1 MCRAEFRRLRNI
13 YPEFSQ
19 EVAFYAVAADPF
31 EDVAALEKQRQ
42 KEGYPW
48 LVAEPLGSMLRD
60 MEVLVQSTKIAI
72 DAKGVIVYRDG
83 YGQGGGDVWRQA
95 FQKLAA
101 AGGGG

>member
-1 MCRAEFRRLRNI
+1 MCRAELRRLKNI

-42 KEGYPW
+42 REGYPW
-48 LVAEPLGSMLRD
+48 LVAEPVDAMLRE

-72 DAKGVIVYRDG
+72 DSRGVIIYRDG
-83 YGQGGGDVWRQA
+83 YGQGGEDVWRQA

-101 AGGGG
+101 TAGG